1 MVQTLVLSSSS
12 RPRVDRADII
22 RCVKSCQPNDIS
34 CMLNPILSI
43 SHTAISLPT
52 FREFNKPEEI
62 VFLRSPTP
70 SHLLHMDSPEIVYD
84 ILEGNVQNS
93 FDIIKRVDHG
103 MIVGH
108 FEKLTK
114 RFFAVQTVIVGALS
128 HKGYWE
134 GQAFRVYRNVG
145 VVRQVKPLVGPLS
158 TVLKLAMNYVTN
170 GVVSHRNIINVH
182 IYVSE
187 FWF

>member
-1 MVQTLVLSSSS
+1 MGPTVFGALWTKVSGLVLVQTLVLSSSS

-34 CMLNPILSI
+34 CVLNPILSV

-70 SHLLHMDSPEIVYD
+70 SHLSHMDSPEIVYD

-93 FDIIKRVDHG
+93 FDIVKRVDHG
-103 MIVGH
+103 MI
-108 FEKLTK
+108 
-114 RFFAVQTVIVGALS
+114 
-128 HKGYWE
+128 
-134 GQAFRVYRNVG
+134 VG